1 MDINDLLPLNV
12 NRENLQDSKIIKI
25 ISNKLVRKAIEM
37 LRKLADKDES
47 KKEKDNGIDN
57 KTNEVEINEN
67 GEVAAIDN
75 DELVVDA
82 ANDAPPPQDAMT
94 TTTADAAEEGGEN
107 NVGAKDGSDNNEA
120 DDTKG
125 GKEWG
130 AIRWSKP
137 ETTTKMTTKK
147 RK

>member
-1 MDINDLLPLNV
+1 MFQYGESEGNGTIYG
-12 NRENLQDSKIIKI
+12 REIGAGD
-25 ISNKLVRKAIEM
+25 EM
-37 LRKLADKDES
+37 
-47 KKEKDNGIDN
+47 
-57 KTNEVEINEN
+57 
-67 GEVAAIDN
+67 
-75 DELVVDA
+75 
-82 ANDAPPPQDAMT
+82 
-94 TTTADAAEEGGEN
+94 GGEN